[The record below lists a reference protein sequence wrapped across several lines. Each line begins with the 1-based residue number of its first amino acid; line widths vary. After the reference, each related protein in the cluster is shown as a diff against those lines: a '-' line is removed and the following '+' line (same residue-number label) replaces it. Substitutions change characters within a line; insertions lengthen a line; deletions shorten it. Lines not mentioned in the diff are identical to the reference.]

1 MVLAQRGFTSAAP
14 KIRNSLPEDLTEK
27 LRRWEHQTCVCTYW
41 EIFCPRSTNQ
51 IPLQHPEESTP
62 EVNQEDTIDLD
73 VKPDHHPTARK
84 VTKPTKFSVKP
95 RPVTE
100 ATTLCQRMINDTIQR
115 EGAVASSS
123 TIQSIRSMTI
133 IQQQLTSSHA
143 SHNQT
148 LPAKRSKI
156 HLAADDVA
164 EAAAKCH
171 NWTADPVF
179 SLAHNIRTIVSPRTS
194 MRRRSSLTIFWSI

>member
-1 MVLAQRGFTSAAP
+1 
-14 KIRNSLPEDLTEK
+14 
-27 LRRWEHQTCVCTYW
+27 
-41 EIFCPRSTNQ
+41 
-51 IPLQHPEESTP
+51 
-62 EVNQEDTIDLD
+62 VNQEDTIDLD
-73 VKPDHHPTARK
+73 VKPDPTARK

-100 ATTLCQRMINDTIQR
+100 ATTLCQRMINDTIQH
-115 EGAVASSS
+115 EGAVASS
-123 TIQSIRSMTI
+123 TIQSIRSTTI
-133 IQQQLTSSHA
+133 IEQQLTSSHA

-179 SLAHNIRTIVSPRTS
+179 SLAHHIRTIVSPRTS
-194 MRRRSSLTIFWSI
+194 MRRRSSLTIF